1 MHEQSNIPT
10 VRNLDGVYYRVVRDG
25 NHVSRCFSDL
35 SESEQDVIMEKY
47 DAEQLRRLCRYLSM
61 SLRQIG
67 DALDLVRDE

>member
-1 MHEQSNIPT
+1 MHEQSTIPT

-47 DAEQLRRLCRYLSM
+47 DAAQLRRLYRRRCI

-67 DALDLVRDE
+67 DALDLVGDE